1 MCEPTTILMMAGAA
15 TAAYGQYQQGQ
26 AAAKTARNNQIMSE
40 YAAQDAQA
48 RGEEEAMAVSRK
60 GEQLKGAQRSRMAA
74 SGIDLGVGT
83 AADIQDQT
91 DFFAQQDVATAR
103 TNAKREAW
111 ALRAQGANA
120 MAQGRFAAQQGQ
132 LQAFSTLLSSAGQ
145 VSSKWGEKGT
155 KAAAG
160 GA

>member
-1 MCEPTTILMMAGAA
+1 MQ
-15 TAAYGQYQQGQ
+15 AYGQYQQGR
-26 AAAKTARNNQIMSE
+26 AAEQVARNNQIMSE

-48 RGEEEAMAVSRK
+48 RGEEEAMAVRRK

-74 SGIDLGVGT
+74 GGVDLGVGT
-83 AADIQDQT
+83 AAEILDQT
-91 DFFAQQDVATAR
+91 DFFAEQDMATAR

-120 MAQGRFAAQQGQ
+120 MAQGRFAAQQGR
-132 LQAFSTLLSSAGQ
+132 LGAFSTLLSGAGQ
-145 VSSKWGEKGT
+145 VSSKWGEKGA